1 MYCISK
7 SERRQGLRKNKTAT
21 KQTDG
26 VRDSKQIW
34 PWIEKQN
41 KLSPEP
47 DWPTTEVKGNE
58 LSFSALDMAMMDSG
72 RPRRAAPRALIFGK
86 LIKGMVVVA
95 RRHLALARGHER
107 RRCNWPRQLRA

>member
-7 SERRQGLRKNKTAT
+7 SERRQGLKKNKMAT
-21 KQTDG
+21 KQTDS

-41 KLSPEP
+41 KLSPEL

-58 LSFSALDMAMMDSG
+58 LSFSALDVAMMDGG
-72 RPRRAAPRALIFGK
+72 RPRRTTPRARHLWQAHQGHGGGCSSAPRACSR
-86 LIKGMVVVA
+86 A
-95 RRHLALARGHER
+95 RMEKV
-107 RRCNWPRQLRA
+107 

>member
-1 MYCISK
+1 M
-7 SERRQGLRKNKTAT
+7 AT

-41 KLSPEP
+41 KLSPEL
-47 DWPTTEVKGNE
+47 DWPTTKVKGNE
-58 LSFSALDMAMMDSG
+58 LSFSALDVAMMDGG
-72 RPRRAAPRALIFGK
+72 RPRHVVLGLVIFGK
-86 LIKGMVVVA
+86 LIKDMVVVA
-95 RRHLALARGHER
+95 RQHLALARWHEG